1 MRKLDNVQRKTDE
14 LVYQMIP
21 RAVARRLRNGEN
33 PMDTCEVRQYWDNVT
48 KETKT
53 TVLDIRENLDNIVNV
68 IIWCSKTRVGSRDK
82 DSWRF
87 GIFFWKDWGGVL
99 KSQL

>member
-33 PMDTCEVRQYWDNVT
+33 PMDTCEVRQYWDNAT

-53 TVLDIRENLDNIVNV
+53 TVLDINRENLDNIVNV
-68 IIWCSKTRVGSRDK
+68 IIWCSKTYDGK
-82 DSWRF
+82 P
-87 GIFFWKDWGGVL
+87 
-99 KSQL
+99 

>member
-33 PMDTCEVRQYWDNVT
+33 PMDTCEVRQYWDNAP

-53 TVLDIRENLDNIVNV
+53 TDVLDIRKNLDNIVNV
-68 IIWCSKTRVGSRDK
+68 ITWCSETQIAGKQLLTKS
-82 DSWRF
+82 SL
-87 GIFFWKDWGGVL
+87 FFML
-99 KSQL
+99 

>member
-33 PMDTCEVRQYWDNVT
+33 PMDTCEVRQYWDNAT

-68 IIWCSKTRVGSRDK
+68 IIWCSKTESAGK
-82 DSWRF
+82 P
-87 GIFFWKDWGGVL
+87 
-99 KSQL
+99 